1 VNRFR
6 QRTPSTESAGEPRV
20 ALFVESSRA
29 YGRGLLT
36 GIVRYVRETRPWS
49 ISYQECRLGE
59 FSPAW
64 LKRWSGDGII
74 ARVADL
80 RMANA
85 IARTRRPAV
94 DVFGQVRHAQL
105 AAVYPDDGQ
114 VARLAAEHFLE
125 SGFQHLA
132 YCGYAGTR
140 YSDCRCAAFVR
151 LADDARRD
159 CAVYSAPPSDV
170 RSMGAVAPQAF
181 SWEQHG
187 HNDEKDLRRWLT
199 ALPKP
204 VAIMACNSIRGQQ
217 LLTACRQLG
226 IEVPEE
232 AAVIGVDSDEII
244 CELSDPPLSS
254 VILNAAQAGYEAAAL
269 LDRMMSGQA
278 TPQQPILVAPV
289 GIARRRSTD
298 VVAVEDRQVAMALR
312 YIRDHACG
320 EISIADLLK
329 VVHLSRAALHRR
341 FHNALG
347 RSPKAEIL
355 RVRLEQSRRLL
366 TETDL
371 TLAEVARRVGFAS
384 PEHFCY
390 LFKSKLGQTPG
401 QCRVQARVSTSNRVG
416 RTKGRRRISRDKDVS
431 K

>member
-1 VNRFR
+1 MTRSPV
-6 QRTPSTESAGEPRV
+6 SAYGPGV
-20 ALFVESSRA
+20 ALFVESSGA

-36 GIVRYVRETRPWS
+36 GIVRYVRENRPWS

-74 ARVADL
+74 ARVADA
-80 RMANA
+80 RMADA
-85 IARTRRPAV
+85 IARTGRPAV
-94 DVFGQVRHAQL
+94 DVFGQVRHARL
-105 AAVYPDDGQ
+105 TAVYPDDEQ

-140 YSDCRCAAFVR
+140 YSECRCAAFVR

-159 CAVYSAPPSDV
+159 CAVYSASPPEA
-170 RSMGAVAPQAF
+170 RGTGAAGPQAF

-187 HNDEKDLRRWLT
+187 QNDEKALRRWLKV
-199 ALPKP
+199 LPKP

-217 LLTACRQLG
+217 VLTACRQLG

-232 AAVIGVDSDEII
+232 VAVIGVDSDEII

-278 TPQQPILVAPV
+278 APKQPVVVDPI

-298 VVAVEDRQVAMALR
+298 VVAVEDREVAMALR

-320 EISIADLLK
+320 EICIADLLK

-341 FHNALG
+341 FRAALG

-401 QCRVQARVSTSNRVG
+401 QCRVQARASTITRVG
-416 RTKGRRRISRDKDVS
+416 TTKGRRRIPRDKDVS